1 MISLK
6 ARLNLL
12 KKKTLVKLNKMVYNM
27 INMLYNGNI
36 NSTGVY
42 YGII

>member
-27 INMLYNGNI
+27 INMLYNGHI

>member
-12 KKKTLVKLNKMVYNM
+12 KIKTLAKLNKMVYNLT
-27 INMLYNGNI
+27 NMVYNGHI